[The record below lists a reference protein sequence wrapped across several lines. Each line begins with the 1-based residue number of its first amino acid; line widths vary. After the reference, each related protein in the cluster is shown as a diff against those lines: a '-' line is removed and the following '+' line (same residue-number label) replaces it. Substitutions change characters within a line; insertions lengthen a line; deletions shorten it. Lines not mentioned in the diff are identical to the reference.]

1 MIENNAKSSPWTT
14 TLEPGFKVLRM
25 KNQDNRVRRF
35 EYEIDRTHLQF
46 HYCIKGSAQ
55 LHFNDGGYQLP
66 ISDQQ
71 SYMLYNP
78 AKDLP
83 VDVLLKEESW
93 VVSILISIKK
103 FHSLFSRDSD
113 QVSFLSEENKGK
125 KYYLDGRITP
135 AMGVALHQLMNYSLH
150 DTIRQLYFKGK
161 TYELL
166 SLHFNRD
173 DASAI
178 DACPFLADEINMQK
192 IRQAKEIV
200 LKRMTRPPS
209 LQELATEIGLSLKK
223 LKQGFKEVYGDTV
236 HNFALDHKLEHARQ
250 LLISGQYNVN
260 EAGLQVGYSTSSHFI
275 SAFKKKYG
283 TTPKKYL
290 DNK

>member
-1 MIENNAKSSPWTT
+1 MTENNAIGSPRVTT
-14 TLEPGFKVLRM
+14 VEPGFKVLRM
-25 KNQDNRVRRF
+25 KNQSEPQHIF
-35 EYEIDRTHLQF
+35 YEIDRTHLQF
-46 HYCIKGSAQ
+46 HYCIKGGAQ
-55 LHFNDGGYQLP
+55 LSFNEGGYTLP
-66 ISDQQ
+66 LSDQQ

-78 AKDLP
+78 GRDLP
-83 VDVLLKEESW
+83 VDLKLKPDSW
-93 VVSILISIKK
+93 VVSVLISIKK
-103 FHSLFSRDSD
+103 FHSLFSSDAD
-113 QVSFLSEENKGK
+113 QVGFLSEENREK

-135 AMGVALHQLMNYSLH
+135 AMGVVLHQLMNYSLH

-173 DASAI
+173 ETGAV
-178 DACPFLADEINMQK
+178 DACPFLADEENMQK
-192 IRQAKEIV
+192 IRRAKEIV
-200 LKRMTRPPS
+200 LERMTSPPT
-209 LQELATEIGLSLKK
+209 LQDLSTEIGLSLKK

-250 LLISGQYNVN
+250 LLESGQFNVN
-260 EAGLQVGYSTSSHFI
+260 EAGLNVGYSTSSHFI

-290 DNK
+290 SGN